1 MYTTY
6 IIYALCIGLLLWG
19 GKFAGFRKDQFHE
32 DPFSLEVAKSL
43 RGFAAIGVILHHISQ
58 EDAFQYANMAN
69 GYGKPGELS
78 IFVNAGFLF
87 VAIFF
92 FCSGFGLIKSLE
104 QKPDY
109 FNGFIKKRV
118 VKTLILPYY
127 VSVIIYS
134 ILRFASGERFAPLEW
149 VTNLTGLS
157 MVNPYAWYPIIAAIL
172 YIAFYLIF
180 KNIKNR
186 KASYIFMALVIIA
199 LGMIFCVNGH
209 FTWFAGPKNWWLSQ
223 TSELQS
229 KWWAQQKIWWLSG
242 EWWINSCPAFLSG
255 MLFAQFE
262 TPIREWFKKFYW
274 GKLLLV
280 LVITF
285 ITFILS
291 SYGQMRF
298 GWWTE
303 WSGRGPDID
312 RKIATYFC
320 VIPYSIMFTVL
331 LFTIMLKYRAQN
343 PVSRFFGNISL
354 ETYMMNLIAIT
365 AFRFMLYNNQGW
377 PIVKPGHWN
386 LAVYA
391 AAVFAATI
399 LLAFIYKLCNKLVL
413 KLFDRL
419 KKNPEDSKV
428 QNETV

>member
-6 IIYALCIGLLLWG
+6 VIYGLCVLLLLWG
-19 GKFAGFRKDQFHE
+19 GKFSGFKNTQFHE
-32 DPFSLEVAKSL
+32 NSSSLEVMKSL

-58 EDAFQYANMAN
+58 EDAFQQAN
-69 GYGKPGELS
+69 GYGKLGEIS

-104 QKPDY
+104 TKPDY

-118 VKTLILPYY
+118 VKTLVVPYY
-127 VSVIIYS
+127 VSILIYGV
-134 ILRFASGERFAPLEW
+134 LRFASGERFAPLQW
-149 VTNLTGLS
+149 VTNLAGIT
-157 MVNPYAWYPIIAAIL
+157 MMNPYAWYPIVATIL
-172 YIAFYLIF
+172 YIAFYLFF

-186 KASYIFMALVIIA
+186 KVSYILLALVIVA

-209 FTWFAGPKNWWLSQ
+209 FPWFAGPKNWWLDQ
-223 TSELQS
+223 GNKLQS
-229 KWWAQQKIWWLSG
+229 KWWTWQQVWWFSG
-242 EWWINSCPAFLSG
+242 EWWINSCPAFLIG

-262 TPIREWFKKFYW
+262 TQIREWFKKCYW

-280 LVITF
+280 FVITF
-285 ITFILS
+285 ITFVLA
-291 SYGQMRF
+291 SYGQIHF

-303 WSGRGPDID
+303 WSGRGPDIG

-331 LFTIMLKYRAQN
+331 IFTIMLKYYASN
-343 PVSRFFGNISL
+343 PVSRFFGKYSL

-365 AFRFMLYNNQGW
+365 AFRFILYGKYGQ
-377 PIVKPGHWN
+377 ILKKPGHWN

-391 AAVFAATI
+391 AAVFAGTI
-399 LLAFIYKLCNKLVL
+399 LLALIYKFINQNAVKLI
-413 KLFDRL
+413 KD
-419 KKNPEDSKV
+419 KPKEEDLTQKGE
-428 QNETV
+428 QI

>member
-1 MYTTY
+1 MYY
-6 IIYALCIGLLLWG
+6 LSYSVYAIIILLLIWG
-19 GKFAGFRKDQFHE
+19 GKFAGFKSIKLHE
-32 DPFSLEVAKSL
+32 NSSSLEVMKSL

-58 EDAFQYANMAN
+58 ENAFQQAN
-69 GYGKPGELS
+69 GYGHPGEIS

-104 QKPDY
+104 TKPDY
-109 FNGFIKKRV
+109 FNGFINKRV
-118 VKTLILPYY
+118 VKTLVVPYY
-127 VSVIIYS
+127 VSILIYG
-134 ILRFASGERFAPLEW
+134 ILRFASGERFAPLQW
-149 VTNLTGLS
+149 VTNLAGIT
-157 MVNPYAWYPIIAAIL
+157 MMNPYAWYPIIASIL
-172 YIAFYLIF
+172 YVAFYIFF

-186 KASYIFMALVIIA
+186 KVSYILLTIVILA

-209 FTWFAGPKNWWLSQ
+209 FPWFAGSKNWWLSQ
-223 TSELQS
+223 TNKLQS
-229 KWWAQQKIWWLSG
+229 KWWTQQQVWWFSG
-242 EWWINSCPAFLSG
+242 EWWINSCPAFLIG

-285 ITFILS
+285 LTFVLA
-291 SYGQMRF
+291 SYGQIHF

-320 VIPYSIMFTVL
+320 VIPYSIMFAIL
-331 LFTIMLKYRAQN
+331 IFTIMLKYYASN
-343 PVSRFFGNISL
+343 PISRFFGKYSL

-365 AFRFMLYNNQGW
+365 AFRFILYGKYGQ
-377 PIVKPGHWN
+377 PLSKPGHWN

-391 AAVFAATI
+391 AAVFAGTI
-399 LLAFIYKLCNKLVL
+399 ALALIYRLANKGVL
-413 KLFDRL
+413 KLFKD
-419 KKNPEDSKV
+419 KSKV
-428 QNETV
+428 EKTTQNGEQI

>member
-6 IIYALCIGLLLWG
+6 VIYGLCVLLLLWG
-19 GKFAGFRKDQFHE
+19 GKFSGFKNTQFHE
-32 DPFSLEVAKSL
+32 NSSSLEVMKSL

-58 EDAFQYANMAN
+58 EDAFQQAN
-69 GYGKPGELS
+69 GYGKLGEIS

-104 QKPDY
+104 KKPDY

-118 VKTLILPYY
+118 VKTLVIPYY
-127 VSVIIYS
+127 VSILIYG
-134 ILRFASGERFAPLEW
+134 ILRAASGEHFAPLQW
-149 VTNLTGLS
+149 VTNLAGIT
-157 MVNPYAWYPIIAAIL
+157 MMNPYAWYPIVAAIL
-172 YIAFYLIF
+172 YIAFYIFF

-186 KASYIFMALVIIA
+186 KVCYILMALVIVA

-209 FTWFAGPKNWWLSQ
+209 FPWFAGPKNWWLSE
-223 TSELQS
+223 TNELHS
-229 KWWAQQKIWWLSG
+229 KWWTWQQVWWFSG
-242 EWWINSCPAFLSG
+242 EWWINSCPAFLIG

-285 ITFILS
+285 ITFIIS
-291 SYGQMRF
+291 AYGQMRF

-331 LFTIMLKYRAQN
+331 IFTIMLKYYASN
-343 PVSRFFGNISL
+343 PVSRFFGKYSL

-365 AFRFMLYNNQGW
+365 AFRFILYGKYGQ
-377 PIVKPGHWN
+377 ILKKPGHWN

-391 AAVFAATI
+391 AAVFAGTI
-399 LLAFIYKLCNKLVL
+399 LLALIYKFINQNAVKLI
-413 KLFDRL
+413 KD
-419 KKNPEDSKV
+419 KPKIDEITSKGD
-428 QNETV
+428 EK

>member
-1 MYTTY
+1 MYITY
-6 IIYALCIGLLLWG
+6 VIYALCVILMLWG
-19 GKFAGFRKDQFHE
+19 GKFAGFGKDKFH
-32 DPFSLEVAKSL
+32 DDSSSLDAFMSL

-58 EDAFQYANMAN
+58 EEAFQQAN
-69 GYGKPGELS
+69 GYTKPGELS

-104 QKPDY
+104 KKPDY

-118 VKTLILPYY
+118 VKTLVVPYY
-127 VSVIIYS
+127 VSILIYG
-134 ILRFASGERFAPLEW
+134 ILRFATGERFAPLQW
-149 VTNLTGLS
+149 VTNLTGLT
-157 MVNPYAWYPIIAAIL
+157 MMNPYAWYPIIAAIL
-172 YIAFYLIF
+172 YIAFYIIF

-186 KASYIFMALVIIA
+186 KVCYILMALVIIA

-209 FTWFAGPKNWWLSQ
+209 FTWFAGPKNWWTKANSP
-223 TSELQS
+223 LQS
-229 KWWAQQKIWWLSG
+229 KWWAQQKVWWLSG
-242 EWWINSCPAFLSG
+242 EWWINSCPSFLIG

-262 TPIREWFKKFYW
+262 TKIREWFKKIYW

-285 ITFILS
+285 LTLVLA

-320 VIPYSIMFTVL
+320 VIPYSMMFPI
-331 LFTIMLKYRAQN
+331 LFFALMLKYKASN
-343 PVSRFFGNISL
+343 PISRFFGKYSL

-365 AFRFMLYNNQGW
+365 GFGFILYGKYGQ
-377 PIVKPGHWN
+377 IIKKPGHWN
-386 LAVYA
+386 LGVYA
-391 AAVFAATI
+391 AAVIAGTI
-399 LLAFIYKLCNKLVL
+399 LLALVYKLCNNLIIKLID
-413 KLFDRL
+413 KP
-419 KKNPEDSKV
+419 KKEIDAPKV
-428 QNETV
+428 QEQNETV